1 MKRLAIILAAC
12 VVLTL
17 SLCLAGCTSPTP
29 TPAVTPTPEP
39 GNYTVTMGVTITD
52 SNGKTVTLPKTAERI
67 IVTNS
72 DSAEVMIALGAIDKI
87 VGVPNNVKNNPN
99 LAGYFNNTA
108 SIGEWTSPNMESIV
122 ALRPDVVI
130 AYAYAKPKNMDQF
143 SQANITVLLLDCY
156 KMDNITS
163 DIRKMGILT
172 GKMDRAEAYAGFME
186 PQIALVKERTAN
198 LTDSQKPTVFWESN
212 MYKLSTVVNGSGGD
226 TLIRLAGGKNIAGNL
241 TSGDISNEWVIER
254 NPDIVIK
261 VGLNY
266 ATKANMTETRS
277 TIMNRTGMP
286 NVKAVKDGKVYV
298 ISSTLTF
305 GPKGFIGLL
314 EVARIIHPELF
325 SDIDPAKVMEQY
337 DSQFVPGAKNGNFVV
352 P

>member
-1 MKRLAIILAAC
+1 MGGICIKTKLFVTITIFA
-12 VVLTL
+12 VLLLVLGL
-17 SLCLAGCTSPTP
+17 SGCTSPTP
-29 TPAVTPTPEP
+29 TPVAGNNTTGAITILDSTDKAVNLS
-39 GNYTVTMGVTITD
+39 G
-52 SNGKTVTLPKTAERI
+52 TANRI

-72 DSAEVMIALGAIDKI
+72 DSAEVLIALGAIDKI

-99 LAGYFNNTA
+99 LAGYFNNTT
-108 SIGEWTSPNMESIV
+108 SIGDWTSPNMESIV

-143 SQANITVLLLDCY
+143 TQANITVLLLDCY
-156 KMDNITS
+156 KMDNVTA
-163 DIRKMGILT
+163 DIRKMGVLT
-172 GKMDRAEAYAGFME
+172 GKQERAAAYANFME

-226 TLIRLAGGKNIAGNL
+226 TLIRMAGGKNIAGNL
-241 TSGDISNEWVIER
+241 TSGDISNEWVIQQ
-254 NPDIVIK
+254 NPSIVIK

-266 ATKANMTETRS
+266 ATQANMTETRK

-286 NVKAVKDGKVYV
+286 NINAVKNGKVYV

-314 EVARIIHPELF
+314 YVAKILHPSRF
-325 SDIDPAKVMEQY
+325 SDIDPARIMAQY
-337 DSQFVPGAKNGNFVV
+337 DQQFVPGSKNGNFVV

>member
-1 MKRLAIILAAC
+1 MC
-12 VVLTL
+12 VVLAL
-17 SLCLAGCTSPTP
+17 ALCLAGCSSPTP
-29 TPAVTPTPEP
+29 TPAPANNTTKPI
-39 GNYTVTMGVTITD
+39 TIVD
-52 SNGKTVTLPKTAERI
+52 STGKTVNLTGSANRI

-72 DSAEVMIALGAIDKI
+72 DSAEVLIALGAIDKI

-99 LAGYFNNTA
+99 LAGYFNNTT

-122 ALRPDVVI
+122 SLKPDVVI

-143 SQANITVLLLDCY
+143 SMANITVLLLDCY

-163 DIRKMGILT
+163 DIRKMGVLT
-172 GKMDRAEAYAGFME
+172 GKQDRAEAYAGFME

-212 MYKLSTVVNGSGGD
+212 MYKLSTVINGSGGD
-226 TLIRLAGGKNIAGNL
+226 TLVRMAGGKNIATNL
-241 TSGDISNEWVIER
+241 TSGEISNEWVTQQ

-266 ATKANMTETRS
+266 ATMANMTETRS

-286 NVKAVKDGKVYV
+286 SIKAVKDGKVYI

-314 EVARIIHPELF
+314 DVAKIIHPELF
-325 SDIDPAKVMEQY
+325 SDVDPALVMDQY
-337 DSQFVPGAKNGNFVV
+337 DRQFVPGAKNGNFVV